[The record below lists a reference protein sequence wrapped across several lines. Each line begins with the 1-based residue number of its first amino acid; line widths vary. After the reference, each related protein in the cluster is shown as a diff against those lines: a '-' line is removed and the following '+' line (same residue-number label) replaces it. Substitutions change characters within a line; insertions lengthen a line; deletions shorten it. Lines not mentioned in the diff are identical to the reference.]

1 MSEVNIFKQFME
13 GAYELDDYVLVDS
26 QGGIQAVSGNSEFF
40 DAEVVPTTKAP
51 YIVLQF
57 VQAIRLE
64 VAD

>member
-26 QGGIQAVSGNSEFF
+26 QGEIQAVSGNSEFF
-40 DAEVVPTTKAP
+40 DAEVVPTTKQP
-51 YIVLQF
+51 YMVLKF